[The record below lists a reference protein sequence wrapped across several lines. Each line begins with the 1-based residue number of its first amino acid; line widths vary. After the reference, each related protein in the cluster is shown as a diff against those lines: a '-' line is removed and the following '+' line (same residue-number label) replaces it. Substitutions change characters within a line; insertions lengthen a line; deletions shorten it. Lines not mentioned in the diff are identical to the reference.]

1 MMTRVL
7 ISSPPPG
14 RLAKSYAK
22 RFALGFTFTVVLVG
36 GCSNEVISS
45 NETATDPATD
55 PATDT
60 ATAIPKVIEQDT
72 AKDSSAS
79 PGTAR
84 LIVTLKTT
92 DTDYTV
98 KRLTSRFPEVK
109 IVRTMPAFSQLVV
122 ELPNT
127 QIDALTAEPFI
138 VSVAPDTRVG
148 TLQNKP

>member
-22 RFALGFTFTVVLVG
+22 RFALVFTFTVVQVG

-45 NETATDPATD
+45 NETATDT
-55 PATDT
+55 ATDT

-72 AKDSSAS
+72 ARDSSGS

>member
-22 RFALGFTFTVVLVG
+22 PFALGFTLTVVLVG

-55 PATDT
+55 R

-72 AKDSSAS
+72 AKDSSGS

>member
-22 RFALGFTFTVVLVG
+22 RFALVFTFTVVQVG

-45 NETATDPATD
+45 NETATD
-55 PATDT
+55 T
-60 ATAIPKVIEQDT
+60 AAAIPKVIEQDT

>member
-22 RFALGFTFTVVLVG
+22 RFALVFTFTVVQVG

-45 NETATDPATD
+45 NET
-55 PATDT
+55 ATDT